1 MKYYIQFTAGRGPTE
16 CALACKQV
24 VEEFIK
30 DISKFCLKLW
40 VLDVEEDD
48 LVGYRSVILQLD
60 DCPEEIKNKW
70 NGTIKFI
77 SQKNF
82 VRPNH
87 KRKNWFIGCKFY
99 ESNDYKDIV
108 LDMKDVRIDTMRA
121 SGAGG
126 QHVNRTESAV
136 RLVHI
141 PTSLTVVCQAQRD
154 QRKNLEIAKEWLT
167 IKIKEL
173 NDNKHAQ
180 DKKSLWSNH
189 DALERGNEVL
199 TLKGDLI

>member
-24 VEEFIK
+24 LNEFIK
-30 DISKFCLKLW
+30 EISKLCLKLW
-40 VLDVEEDD
+40 VIDVEEDD
-48 LVGYRSVILQLD
+48 LVGYRSVVVQID

-87 KRKNWFIGCKFY
+87 KRKNWFVGCKFY
-99 ESNDYKDIV
+99 EVDNTDII

-141 PTSLTVVCQAQRD
+141 PTGLSVVCQAQRS
-154 QRKNLEIAKEWLT
+154 QIQNLKIAKEWLS
-167 IKIKEL
+167 IKINEL
-173 NDNKHAQ
+173 NENKHAQ

-199 TLKGDLI
+199 TFKGDLI